1 MDMNLNLIEDDP
13 ADVAARVARLLATVP
28 APADLDLL
36 AVFAAEL
43 AERIAL
49 LATLPAAPGDT
60 AATYLEHRAEAL
72 ELVESIAA
80 GLQRMELP
88 E

>member
-1 MDMNLNLIEDDP
+1 MDIELIDEEP
-13 ADVAARVARLLATVP
+13 AVIAARVARLMASVH

-36 AVFAAEL
+36 AAFAAEL
-43 AERIAL
+43 AERVAL
-49 LATLPAAPGDT
+49 LASLPAEPGDT
-60 AATYLEHRAEAL
+60 AVAYLEHRAEAL

-80 GLQRMELP
+80 GLQTMAVP